1 MGLIALC
8 TQQYTVCTRQCNVVA
23 MLCSCG
29 KDGRRINEKKSGY
42 MTGCLVCFLC
52 PAQMFTGITDIP
64 NLTISRKLIKLQ
76 FRISKFP
83 KNER

>member
-8 TQQYTVCTRQCNVVA
+8 TQYTVCTRQCNVVA

-52 PAQMFTGITDIP
+52 PAQMITDI
-64 NLTISRKLIKLQ
+64 TEISNAG
-76 FRISKFP
+76 S
-83 KNER
+83 